1 MTVKQIEKALL
12 KLDFQ
17 SRAQLAGKLLKS
29 LETPS
34 EQENERLWAEES
46 LRRYEEVKSGRV
58 KGKSSS
64 RVMKGARAQLK

>member
-29 LETPS
+29 LETLS
-34 EQENERLWAEES
+34 EQGNERLWAEES

-64 RVMKGARAQLK
+64 RVMKEARAQLK

>member
-64 RVMKGARAQLK
+64 RVMKEARAQLK